1 MTVIT
6 HPATIEAEQ
15 APLIDPAQLRDYAEF
30 LPGAQVLQLIRTF
43 TKELETRPSMV
54 LHLARQGD
62 LANARA
68 AAHFLK
74 GAALSIGA
82 RRIALIADT
91 VEHASDDAIVPQ
103 AQELPAC
110 ALDTLAE
117 LETVQAGLRDAA

>member
-1 MTVIT
+1 MIRIATPAMTD
-6 HPATIEAEQ
+6 AA
-15 APLIDPAQLRDYAEF
+15 APLIDPSQLQEFAEF

-74 GAALSIGA
+74 GAALSVGA
-82 RRIALIADT
+82 RRIALLADT
-91 VEHASDDAIVPQ
+91 VEHARDTALLDH
-103 AQELPAC
+103 AQELPGC
-110 ALDTLAE
+110 AIDTLSE
-117 LETVQAGLRDAA
+117 LESVQATLQNVA

>member
-1 MTVIT
+1 MTAT
-6 HPATIEAEQ
+6 TDTNRLNPAA

-82 RRIALIADT
+82 RRIALLADT
-91 VEHASDDAIVPQ
+91 VEHAGADAIVAC
-103 AQELPAC
+103 AQELPMC
-110 ALDTLAE
+110 ALDTLGE
-117 LETVQAGLRDAA
+117 LETTQAQLRAAA

>member
-1 MTVIT
+1 MIG
-6 HPATIEAEQ
+6 EANHSS
-15 APLIDPAQLRDYAEF
+15 APVIDPSQLREFADF

-82 RRIALIADT
+82 RRIALLADAVERADDPAL
-91 VEHASDDAIVPQ
+91 VEH

-110 ALDTLAE
+110 ALDTLSE
-117 LETVQAGLRDAA
+117 LEAVQLTLQAA

>member
-1 MTVIT
+1 MTVIID
-6 HPATIEAEQ
+6 PAAIDLGS

-43 TKELETRPSMV
+43 IRELETRPSMV

-82 RRIALIADT
+82 RRIALLADQ
-91 VEHASDDAIVPQ
+91 VEHAGDDAIVAL

-110 ALDTLAE
+110 ALDTLGE
-117 LETVQAGLRDAA
+117 LETTQAVLRDDA

>member
-1 MTVIT
+1 MTSFDE
-6 HPATIEAEQ
+6 PADT
-15 APLIDPAQLRDYAEF
+15 PLIDPAQLREYAEF

-62 LANARA
+62 HANARA

-82 RRIALIADT
+82 RRIALLADM
-91 VEHASDDAIVPQ
+91 VEHAAADGVVAC
-103 AQELPAC
+103 AQELPGC
-110 ALDTLAE
+110 ALDTLSE
-117 LETVQAGLRDAA
+117 LEMVEATLRDAA